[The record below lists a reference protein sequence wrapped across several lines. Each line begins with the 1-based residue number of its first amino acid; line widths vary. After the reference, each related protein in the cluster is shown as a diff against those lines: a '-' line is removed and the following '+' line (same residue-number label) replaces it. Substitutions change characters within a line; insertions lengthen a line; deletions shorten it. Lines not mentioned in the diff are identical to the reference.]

1 MNSTLSAN
9 HIRSIS
15 ASITVIKKLKY
26 KISINMTNPV
36 KGCYESTGVNI
47 PDEGINHN
55 KKTIE
60 KIRKFK
66 I

>member
-15 ASITVIKKLKY
+15 ANMTVVEKLIY
-26 KISINMTNPV
+26 EISINMTNPV
-36 KGCYESTGVNI
+36 KGCYESAEVNI
-47 PDEGINHN
+47 PAEVINHN

-60 KIRKFK
+60 KIRKFR